1 MKIRKKR
8 EIGLKKETA
17 PDFYAGGAVCCI
29 FKKPRRRKMMKLRM
43 TGFECSPTFVI
54 LRGVTPPFRDEAR
67 HWATKLVSVFQ
78 K

>member
-8 EIGLKKETA
+8 EIGLKNRLH
-17 PDFYAGGAVCCI
+17 PIFVRGAVCCI

-78 K
+78 E